1 VLNTV
6 LYKVVKPEASVGETI
21 MYGAGTAATTRALSN
36 LGPVRGIG
44 PDFIV
49 GAARTGTAA
58 LPKEIGEPIDTA
70 LAPFDP
76 NKGLELLVEGIAR
89 RGKLSPR
96 SEEENRKIIQL
107 YIPAGEAIRH
117 YGLGGPGL

>member
-6 LYKVVKPEASVGETI
+6 LYKVAKPEASVGEAIT
-21 MYGAGTAATTRALSN
+21 YGAGTAAATKALSN
-36 LGPVRGIG
+36 LGPVRGVG
-44 PDFIV
+44 PDFVV
-49 GAARTGTAA
+49 GAARMGTLV
-58 LPKEIGEPIDTA
+58 LPKEIGGPADTA

-76 NKGLELLVEGIAR
+76 DTYIQRAAELLMRG
-89 RGKLSPR
+89 GKLSPR
-96 SEEENRKIIQL
+96 SEEENRKIIQM